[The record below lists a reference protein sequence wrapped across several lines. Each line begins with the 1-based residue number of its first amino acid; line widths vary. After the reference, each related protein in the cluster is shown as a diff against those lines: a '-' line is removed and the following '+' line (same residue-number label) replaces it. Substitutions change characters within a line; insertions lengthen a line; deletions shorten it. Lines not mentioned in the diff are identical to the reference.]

1 MKRILAL
8 LLLIGAFNVRA
19 YEEMYE
25 ATAAGE
31 IEVKTLPARKAM
43 TADGSGAYFD
53 GADSVFMKLFRYIDR
68 NNVSMTVPVESEVAE
83 NRMRFFVGADDKSRS
98 LTNADDVILAEV
110 PEQTVVSM
118 GLRGGY
124 TKDTYDRGV
133 AALKAWVET
142 NKADWATNGEPY
154 AVYWNGPFMPGFMKK
169 SEVHWPVESLHP
181 EKQKS
186 SPTSDAAVPRG

>member
-1 MKRILAL
+1 MKRVLGL

-31 IEVKTLPARKAM
+31 IKVKTLPARKAM
-43 TADGSGAYFD
+43 TADGAGAYFD

-68 NNVSMTVPVESEVAE
+68 NNVAMTVPVESEVAE
-83 NRMRFFVGADDKSRS
+83 NRMRFFVGADDKDRA
-98 LTNADDVILAEV
+98 LTNATDVVLTEV
-110 PEQTVVSM
+110 PARTVVSM

-133 AALKAWVET
+133 AALKAWLET
-142 NKADWATNGEPY
+142 NKADWASDGEPY

-169 SEVHWPVESLHP
+169 SEVHWPVKSLRP
-181 EKQKS
+181 DPAA
-186 SPTSDAAVPRG
+186 SPASPDAPAPRG